1 MFSLHQWVMM
11 PIVFVDR
18 SNPYITT
25 ISVPVMIFSTA
36 RVALRSFFIL
46 LPFGLGR
53 FRPCLS
59 LRTISWPWNHQLLC
73 IGYKFLEILI
83 YLERLDWLANQIF
96 LVRDQ
101 CCGLKPQCEMMV
113 VFSIAQ

>member
-1 MFSLHQWVMM
+1 MM
-11 PIVFVDR
+11 PIVSVDR

-25 ISVPVMIFSTA
+25 INVAVRMFRTV
-36 RVALRSFFIL
+36 RVALRNFFIL

-83 YLERLDWLANQIF
+83 YLERLDWLADQIF
-96 LVRDQ
+96 LARDQ
-101 CCGLKPQCEMMV
+101 CCGSKPQREMMV